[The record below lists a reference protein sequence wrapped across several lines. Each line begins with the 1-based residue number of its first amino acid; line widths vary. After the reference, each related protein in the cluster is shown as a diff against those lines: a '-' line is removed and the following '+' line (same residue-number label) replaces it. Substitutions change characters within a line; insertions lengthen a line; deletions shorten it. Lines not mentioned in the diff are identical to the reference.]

1 VSENELCCLFSSIL
15 STYILKFKLNDK
27 SVIVLCSILALPTA
41 TILTL
46 WTNGHIL
53 CSKTIFFSN
62 YFSSKVKNKVGIIRF
77 LIVNNLQNNIFTSV
91 SPTKNEKAKEK

>member
-1 VSENELCCLFSSIL
+1 
-15 STYILKFKLNDK
+15 
-27 SVIVLCSILALPTA
+27 LPTA

-46 WTNGHIL
+46 STNGHIL

-91 SPTKNEKAKEK
+91 SLTKNEKAKEK